1 MSEIDAIKEQ
11 IKTAMESQG
20 TYSEDLD
27 LCIYLCAGSYQA
39 FRIALK
45 DISKRKKA
53 YVEELTREGN
63 KKLVAHPSFKILFDS
78 LEVTRKA
85 LRELGLTLQT
95 LSATEDDEVGKL
107 IEDVENAAHD
117 GE

>member
-1 MSEIDAIKEQ
+1 MSEIDGIKER
-11 IKTAMESQG
+11 IKAAMESQG

-27 LCIYLCAGSYQA
+27 LCIFLCAGSYLA
-39 FRIALK
+39 FKIALG
-45 DISKRKKA
+45 DITKRKKA
-53 YVEELTREGN
+53 YVTEVTRENN

-107 IEDVENAAHD
+107 IEDVENAAGD

>member
-20 TYSEDLD
+20 TYTEDLD

-39 FRIALK
+39 FKIALK
-45 DISKRKKA
+45 DIAKRKKA

-85 LRELGLTLQT
+85 LGELGLTLKT
-95 LSATEDDEVGKL
+95 LAASDGDEVEELINEVEKAGK
-107 IEDVENAAHD
+107 D

>member
-11 IKTAMESQG
+11 IKTAMVSQG

-39 FRIALK
+39 FRISLK
-45 DISKRKKA
+45 DIAKRKKA

-63 KKLVAHPSFKILFDS
+63 KKLVAHPSFDVLFKS

-85 LRELGLTLQT
+85 LCELKLTLKT
-95 LSATEDDEVGKL
+95 LSSLEDDDVNELIDEVEKAS
-107 IEDVENAAHD
+107 ED